1 MVKWQFRTL
10 PEARYHVVRDNVG
23 GKREMYLQ
31 YFGLHE
37 NPFSI
42 PPDPHYLYL
51 SRGHQE
57 ALAHLQYGL
66 GESGGFVQLTGE
78 VGTGKTLLI
87 RTLVERLPEN
97 VDVALILYPVLTV
110 AEFIAA
116 ICDELRVPH
125 PGEQASLKQLIDA
138 LNAHLLQNHARGRH
152 TVLVIDEAQ
161 NLSREVLEQIRLLTN
176 LETTKQKLLQIILT
190 GQPELA
196 SLLAQQDLR
205 QLAQRITARFHL
217 VALTRKETFDYIVHR
232 CRVAG
237 ARTPL
242 FDRSAMERVFAMSGG
257 IPRLV
262 NVICDRAL
270 LGAYVREKTVA
281 DARIVSRAAG
291 EIGSSTKRS
300 RWLTQRV
307 VAPVLALVFVIIIV
321 AAWQWRARGIQSLAP
336 NGRTAALVSSGP
348 VTAMG
353 STETA
358 QTHAGAEK
366 KVALDKANPTA
377 IPSRPVVTLDALLEN
392 PDVSTDT
399 DSAMRDLFE
408 RWGLDYAALSGT
420 TACERALNAG
430 LHCLYQTGTW
440 NNLRSYN
447 RPAVIEL
454 QDSAEHKH
462 HVLVASLTS
471 GSVLLEMG
479 KRQQEFPISEVG
491 RLWFG
496 KYLLLWKPPAPDR
509 KILVLG
515 DRGDAVLWL
524 RDALARS
531 RGESLAAV
539 PNDRFDEEL
548 ADHLRQFQHQRGLA
562 VDGIAGPITLAHL
575 QGYLPDRSPTIATDT
590 LAVET
595 H

>member
-1 MVKWQFRTL
+1 
-10 PEARYHVVRDNVG
+10 
-23 GKREMYLQ
+23 MYLQ

-87 RTLVERLPEN
+87 RALVERLPEE

-116 ICDELRVPH
+116 ICDELRIPH
-125 PGEQASLKQLIDA
+125 PGERASLKQLIDA
-138 LNAHLLQNHARGRH
+138 LNAHLLQNHAHGRH

-217 VALTRKETFDYIVHR
+217 VALTRKETFDYILHR

-242 FDRSAMERVFAMSGG
+242 FDRTAMERVFAMSGG

-270 LGAYVREKTVA
+270 LGAYVREKTVV
-281 DARIVSRAAG
+281 DARIVSRAAA
-291 EIGSSTKRS
+291 EVGSSTRRA

-307 VAPVLALVFVIIIV
+307 AAPVLALLAIMVIV
-321 AAWQWRARGIQSLAP
+321 AVWQWQTGRIQGLAP
-336 NGRTAALVSSGP
+336 HDQASAPVVSGTAPATGAVE
-348 VTAMG
+348 A
-353 STETA
+353 A
-358 QTHAGAEK
+358 QARADTAEK
-366 KVALDKANPTA
+366 APSDKANPAA
-377 IPSRPVVTLDALLEN
+377 ISPKPVVALESLLEN
-392 PDVSTDT
+392 PDTPSDT
-399 DSAMRDLFE
+399 DSAMQDLFE

-454 QDSAEHKH
+454 QDTAEHKH

-471 GSVLLEMG
+471 DSVLLEMG
-479 KRQQEFPISEVG
+479 EYHQEFPITEVG

-496 KYLLLWKPPAPDR
+496 KYLLLWKPSAPDR
-509 KILVLG
+509 EILRVG
-515 DRGDAVLWL
+515 DRGEGVVWL

-531 RGESLAAV
+531 RGEPLAADS
-539 PNDRFDEEL
+539 NDVFDEN
-548 ADHLRQFQHQRGLA
+548 LA
-562 VDGIAGPITLAHL
+562 VQLQRFQRQRRLVVDGVAGPNTLAQL
-575 QGYLPDRSPTIATDT
+575 QGYLTDRSPTLSTDT
-590 LAVET
+590 ASVET
-595 H
+595 R

>member
-1 MVKWQFRTL
+1 
-10 PEARYHVVRDNVG
+10 
-23 GKREMYLQ
+23 MYLQ

-51 SRGHQE
+51 SRAHQE

-87 RTLVERLPEN
+87 RALVERLPED

-116 ICDELRVPH
+116 ICDELRIPH
-125 PGEQASLKQLIDA
+125 PGEQASLKELIDA
-138 LNAHLLQNHARGRH
+138 LNMHLLQNHAHGRH

-217 VALTRKETFDYIVHR
+217 VALTHKETFDYILHR

-242 FDRSAMERVFAMSGG
+242 FDRKAMERVFVMSGG
-257 IPRLV
+257 IPRLI

-270 LGAYVREKTVA
+270 LGAYVREKTVV
-281 DARIVSRAAG
+281 DAQIVGRAAA
-291 EIGSSTKRS
+291 EVGSSTRRA

-307 VAPVLALVFVIIIV
+307 AVPVLALLAVFMI
-321 AAWQWRARGIQSLAP
+321 AAVWQWRAGQIQSP
-336 NGRTAALVSSGP
+336 IPHDQTAATVLSDAKPAAGAIEATKTQAVVAKKATPDNAKP
-348 VTAMG
+348 VTA
-353 STETA
+353 
-358 QTHAGAEK
+358 
-366 KVALDKANPTA
+366 
-377 IPSRPVVTLDALLEN
+377 PSKPAVSLESLLED
-392 PDVSTDT
+392 PAVSSDT
-399 DSAMRDLFE
+399 DSAMQDLFD

-430 LHCLYQTGTW
+430 LHCIYRTGTW

-454 QDSAEHKH
+454 LDSAEHKH

-471 GSVLLEMG
+471 DSVLLAMG
-479 KRQQEFPISEVG
+479 KRQQEFPITEVG

-496 KYLLLWKPPAPDR
+496 KYLLLWRPPAPEQ
-509 KILVLG
+509 KILRLG
-515 DRGDAVLWL
+515 DSGNAVLWL

-531 RGESLAAV
+531 RGEPLAPV
-539 PNDRFDEEL
+539 SNDRFDEEL
-548 ADHLRQFQHQRGLA
+548 DGQLRQFQRLHGLA
-562 VDGIAGPITLAHL
+562 VDGIAGPMTLTQL
-575 QGYLPDRSPTIATDT
+575 QGYIPDRSPMLSTDT
-590 LAVET
+590 AAVET
-595 H
+595 R

>member
-1 MVKWQFRTL
+1 
-10 PEARYHVVRDNVG
+10 
-23 GKREMYLQ
+23 MYLQ

-87 RTLVERLPEN
+87 RALVERLPED

-110 AEFIAA
+110 GEFIAA

-125 PGEQASLKQLIDA
+125 PGEQASTKQLIDA
-138 LNAHLLQNHARGRH
+138 LNAHLLQNHARGRR

-205 QLAQRITARFHL
+205 QLAQRITARYHL
-217 VALTRKETFDYIVHR
+217 VALTRKETFDYIFHR

-242 FDRSAMERVFAMSGG
+242 LARKAAERVYAISGG
-257 IPRLV
+257 IPRLI
-262 NVICDRAL
+262 NVICDRGL
-270 LGAYVREKTVA
+270 LGAYTREKAVV
-281 DARIVSRAAG
+281 DARIVGRAAA
-291 EIGSSTKRS
+291 EIGSSTRRARWIS
-300 RWLTQRV
+300 RRV
-307 VAPVLALVFVIIIV
+307 AMPAVSLLAVILIV
-321 AAWQWRARGIQSLAP
+321 YAWQWRSVWNQPLVAHEDAAAASSGAAP
-336 NGRTAALVSSGP
+336 ATAATQTAGTRAG
-348 VTAMG
+348 VT
-353 STETA
+353 E
-358 QTHAGAEK
+358 
-366 KVALDKANPTA
+366 VALSDKQKPAVGAPESVA
-377 IPSRPVVTLDALLEN
+377 TLDALLEN
-392 PDVSTDT
+392 PAVRSDT
-399 DSAMRDLFE
+399 NAAMQDLFE
-408 RWGLDYAALSGT
+408 RWGLDYAGLPGA

-440 NNLRSYN
+440 NNLRRYD

-454 QDSAEHKH
+454 QDTSGHKH

-471 GSVLLEMG
+471 DSVLLEMG
-479 KRQQEFPISEVG
+479 ERRQEFSINEVD

-496 KYLLLWKPPAPDR
+496 KYLLLWKPPAPGQ
-509 KILVLG
+509 KILRVG
-515 DRGDAVLWL
+515 DRDEAVIWL
-524 RDALARS
+524 RDALARF
-531 RGESLAAV
+531 RGEPLAADS
-539 PNDRFDEEL
+539 NDLFDAQL
-548 ADHLRQFQHQRGLA
+548 ATQLREFQRRRRLMA
-562 VDGIAGPITLAHL
+562 DGIAGPITLAQL
-575 QGYLPDRSPTIATDT
+575 QGYLPERSPTLSTDT
-590 LAVET
+590 VAVET
-595 H
+595 N

>member
-1 MVKWQFRTL
+1 
-10 PEARYHVVRDNVG
+10 
-23 GKREMYLQ
+23 MYLQ

-78 VGTGKTLLI
+78 VGTGKTLLV
-87 RTLVERLPEN
+87 RALVERLPDD

-125 PGEQASLKQLIDA
+125 PGEQASVKQLIDA
-138 LNAHLLQNHARGRH
+138 LNTHLLQNHARGRH

-217 VALTRKETFDYIVHR
+217 VALTHKETFDYIVHR

-237 ARTPL
+237 AKAVL
-242 FDRSAMERVFAMSGG
+242 FDRKAMERVFAISGG
-257 IPRLV
+257 IPRLI

-270 LGAYVREKTVA
+270 LGAYVREKTVV
-281 DARIVSRAAG
+281 DARIVSRAAA
-291 EIGSSTKRS
+291 EIGSSTKRA
-300 RWLTQRV
+300 RWLTRRLAAPALVLLAVVTIVSAWPWRARWMESPAPEQTVTSGTAPTAAAIETAQARGDAAEKAALDEAKPVV
-307 VAPVLALVFVIIIV
+307 VAP
-321 AAWQWRARGIQSLAP
+321 
-336 NGRTAALVSSGP
+336 
-348 VTAMG
+348 
-353 STETA
+353 
-358 QTHAGAEK
+358 
-366 KVALDKANPTA
+366 
-377 IPSRPVVTLDALLEN
+377 RPVVTLDALLEN
-392 PDVSTDT
+392 PEVSSDT
-399 DSAMRDLFE
+399 DSAMQDLFE
-408 RWGLDYAALSGT
+408 RWGLDYAALSGA

-440 NNLRSYN
+440 NNLRRYN

-454 QDSAEHKH
+454 QDSAERKH

-471 GSVLLEMG
+471 DSALLEMG
-479 KRQQEFPISEVG
+479 KHQQQFAISEVG

-496 KYLLLWKPPAPDR
+496 KYLLLWKPTAPEQ
-509 KILVLG
+509 KILRLG
-515 DRGDAVLWL
+515 DSGDAVQWL

-531 RGESLAAV
+531 RGEPLATV
-539 PNDRFDEEL
+539 SSDRFDEEL
-548 ADHLRQFQHQRGLA
+548 AGQLRRFQRQHGLA
-562 VDGIAGPITLAHL
+562 VDGVAGPITLAQL
-575 QGYLPDRSPTIATDT
+575 QGYIPGSSPTLATDAA
-590 LAVET
+590 AVET
-595 H
+595 R